1 MNYELGLIKLNLF
14 ENNLL
19 ILKISNFILLV
30 I

>member
-19 ILKISNFILLV
+19 ILKISNFIFLV